1 MMQLLSEDEQQAFLA
16 ALSRALQLPQVDFE
30 TVTIQVMIRQEKWDD
45 LKAIQGSVDV
55 ISACLAQKHA
65 GVPGCWLRSTALETI
80 ARICKDFAKSPLLKQ
95 TIAH

>member
-1 MMQLLSEDEQQAFLA
+1 MSICDQQFELPQGGGGLQCDDGSQSLSEDEQQVFLD
-16 ALSRALQLPQVDFE
+16 ALSRALQLVQVDFE

-65 GVPGCWLRSTALETI
+65 GVPGC
-80 ARICKDFAKSPLLKQ
+80 
-95 TIAH
+95 